1 MNFILGILTDYQ
13 VIVRGYYHLNS
24 SKILANMTVL
34 GTTPTLLLTNLTAG
48 IKYSVSIAASTKI
61 GTGPFTLP
69 IILQMSPNSQ
79 TLDQGYSR

>member
-1 MNFILGILTDYQ
+1 
-13 VIVRGYYHLNS
+13 
-24 SKILANMTVL
+24 MTVL